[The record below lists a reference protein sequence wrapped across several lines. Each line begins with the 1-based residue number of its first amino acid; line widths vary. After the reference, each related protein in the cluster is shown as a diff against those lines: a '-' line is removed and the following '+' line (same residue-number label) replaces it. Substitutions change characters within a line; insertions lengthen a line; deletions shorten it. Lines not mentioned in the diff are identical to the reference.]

1 MCDRP
6 HKQTSDLE
14 KSNQSTFGSYVVVII
29 IILELSIS
37 DEKFKC
43 SLPLCAYVVDLIKPV
58 TFAGFSP
65 GDWDFKHNLTQHK
78 IIMLHTVE

>member
-29 IILELSIS
+29 IIMELSIS
-37 DEKFKC
+37 DENFKC
-43 SLPLCAYVVDLIKPV
+43 SLPLCAYVVDFNKASHICWLQP
-58 TFAGFSP
+58 
-65 GDWDFKHNLTQHK
+65 W
-78 IIMLHTVE
+78 